1 MSATYKHPRPA
12 VTVDAMI
19 VTQEGPPRV
28 LLIRR
33 KNPPHQGDWAL
44 PGGFLDV
51 GEDLDVGAAR
61 ELAEETGLRD
71 VPLKQIGAFGSAK
84 RDPRE
89 HVVSIAFLGEV
100 GMEPPEVTAADD
112 AAEARWFPLADL
124 PPLAFDHA
132 EIIAQGIDLVGR

>member
-19 VTQEGPPRV
+19 VTREDQPRV
-28 LLIRR
+28 LLILR
-33 KNPPHQGDWAL
+33 KNPPYQNHWAL

-51 GEDLDVGAAR
+51 GEDLDVAAAR
-61 ELAEETGLRD
+61 ELEEETGLRD
-71 VPLKQIGAFGSAK
+71 LPLRQIGAFGSAK

-89 HVVSIAFLGEV
+89 HVVSIAFLGVVDSELPTPV
-100 GMEPPEVTAADD
+100 AADD
-112 AAEARWFPLADL
+112 AADARWFPLNDL

-132 EIIAQGIDLVGR
+132 EIVAQGMSS